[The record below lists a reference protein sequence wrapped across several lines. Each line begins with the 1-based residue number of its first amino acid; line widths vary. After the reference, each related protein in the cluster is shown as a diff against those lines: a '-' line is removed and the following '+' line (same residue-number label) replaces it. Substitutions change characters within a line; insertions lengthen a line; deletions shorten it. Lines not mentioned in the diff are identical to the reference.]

1 MLSKRII
8 PCLDVFSGKVVKGI
22 NFINIKEVGDP
33 VAAAKFYN
41 DEGADEI
48 VFLDITASYEG
59 RKTMLDIVEKTAE
72 NVFIPLTVGGGIR
85 DIEDIRNTLKAGAD
99 KVSLNSSA
107 VKNPEI
113 IDMAS
118 SKFGR
123 QCIVIAIDAKRRKDN
138 TGFNVYINGGRTDT
152 GLDAVKWA
160 KEAQKRGAG
169 EILLTSMDYDGTKA
183 GYDIPLTKAI
193 CSEVSIPVIASGGC
207 GKIEHFYDVLKDGM
221 ADAAL
226 AASLFHYR
234 ELSIRQVKEYLK
246 DRNIEVRL

>member
-72 NVFIPLTVGGGIR
+72 NVFIPLTVGGGIS

-160 KEAQKRGAG
+160 KEAQKGA
-169 EILLTSMDYDGTKA
+169 
-183 GYDIPLTKAI
+183 
-193 CSEVSIPVIASGGC
+193 
-207 GKIEHFYDVLKDGM
+207 
-221 ADAAL
+221 
-226 AASLFHYR
+226 
-234 ELSIRQVKEYLK
+234 QVKYF
-246 DRNIEVRL
+246 

>member
-8 PCLDVFSGKVVKGI
+8 PCLDVFMGKVVKGI

-33 VAAAKFYN
+33 VASAKFYN

-59 RKTMLDIVEKTAE
+59 RKTMLDIVEKAAE
-72 NVFIPLTVGGGIR
+72 NIFIPLTVGGGIR

-107 VKNPEI
+107 VKNPDI
-113 IDMAS
+113 IDKAS
-118 SKFGR
+118 SKFGN
-123 QCIVIAIDAKRRKDN
+123 QCITIALDAKRRKDN

-183 GYDIPLTKAI
+183 GYDIPLTKVI

-207 GKIEHFYDVLKDGM
+207 GRIEHFYDALKDGM

>member
-59 RKTMLDIVEKTAE
+59 RKTMLDIVEKAAE
-72 NVFIPLTVGGGIR
+72 NIFIPLTVGGGIR